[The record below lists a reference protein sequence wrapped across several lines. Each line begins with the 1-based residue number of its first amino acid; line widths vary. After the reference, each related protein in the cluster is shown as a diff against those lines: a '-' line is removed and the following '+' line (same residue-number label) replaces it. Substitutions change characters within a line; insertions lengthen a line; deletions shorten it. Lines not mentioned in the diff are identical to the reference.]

1 MPRPTAAQF
10 VYGSATVICST
21 LVMLLLSGTTA
32 GLGIAVIG
40 IAALALGLL
49 IAVTVSMP
57 RRTKAGRGRGRT
69 GGTKP
74 GTTASM
80 GAPESARLP
89 GQRPHAAT
97 EDRVGQPS
105 LRR

>member
-10 VYGSATVICST
+10 AYGSATVVCST

-49 IAVTVSMP
+49 VAVTVSMP
-57 RRTKAGRGRGRT
+57 RRTKAGRGRT
-69 GGTKP
+69 AGTEP

-97 EDRVGQPS
+97 ETRVGQPS